1 MRKTFHYTMY
11 LRPSEIR
18 FSQDSIGS
26 TFGRCTSHPYRPIG
40 ETLDDILNGH
50 INVHSIPSIS
60 VVKQNG
66 LWFTADNRRLW
77 VFQEAEKR
85 GKCDKIY
92 VRESG
97 YINYNKMTT
106 LNDGVSVYVRGNP
119 GGYIWKRMPEKEIQI
134 QQHPEIESHVYVESS
149 RSTYVYQE
157 KIKEVDSTSILL
169 AIENR
174 GTVAGVTITKPLQDF
189 PKVDSFENVSDDEEE
204 IDINGNSDFG
214 CDDQQGVDVSTSVH
228 SDKSDP
234 KQLVQAS
241 DWDYPYLQTRSET
254 NENSNDE
261 KKMDDINEVE
271 IDEPYY
277 PTCNIPTTSIAS
289 SSSHLDSSGQ
299 MERSTVALNM
309 DEEAN
314 TQKLRCGNKNKI
326 IIVCVCVFLIGL
338 LILSLSLSLS

>member
-1 MRKTFHYTMY
+1 MSKTYHYTMY

-26 TFGRCTSHPYRPIG
+26 TFGRSTSHPYRPIG
-40 ETLDDILNGH
+40 NTLDDILNGH
-50 INVHSIPSIS
+50 INVQSIPSIS

-97 YINYNKMTT
+97 YKMTT
-106 LNDGVSVYVRGNP
+106 MNDGVSVYVRGNP
-119 GGYIWKRMPEKEIQI
+119 GGYFWKRMPEKEIHI
-134 QQHPEIESHVYVESS
+134 QQPPEIESQGYVESS
-149 RSTYVYQE
+149 RSTFVYQE
-157 KIKEVDSTSILL
+157 KIKEMDSTSIVS
-169 AIENR
+169 AKENR
-174 GTVAGVTITKPLQDF
+174 GTVAGVTMTKPLQDF
-189 PKVDSFENVSDDEEE
+189 PKVDSSDDEEE
-204 IDINGNSDFG
+204 KDINGNSDFG

-241 DWDYPYLQTRSET
+241 DWDYPYLQTRSEK

-271 IDEPYY
+271 IDEPYN
-277 PTCNIPTTSIAS
+277 PTCTTPTTSIAN
-289 SSSHLDSSGQ
+289 SSSHLDISGQ

-314 TQKLRCGNKNKI
+314 TQKLICENKTKI
-326 IIVCVCVFLIGL
+326 IIVCVGLCVFLIG